1 MLGVPDAKLAFQNL
15 AFMINGTPRV
25 MRHSINLHKN
35 LIQMPLPVRTCA
47 HPADP
52 VSPDLSSKHRAK
64 SIPPVPHRFVTDVD
78 ASLVQ
83 QVLDVSE
90 RKWKANVHHDR
101 QANDL
106 RAAVKVLEGVFFHH
120 MQKLRNRPARL
131 KSNPSDKTLDLA
143 FRVVDIANSADGF
156 DDHRFLRVGLDFSP

>member
-35 LIQMPLPVRTCA
+35 LIQMPLPVRTGA

-106 RAAVKVLEGVFFHH
+106 WAGFEVPKRAVFCHPF
-120 MQKLRNRPARL
+120 KLGDCPTRL
-131 KSNPSDKTLDLA
+131 KQFCSDGAVSIPT
-143 FRVVDIANSADGF
+143 
-156 DDHRFLRVGLDFSP
+156 